1 MSCGN
6 SRSSKCNPCGPSE
19 AAMNEIANRANYYA
33 RVAQNAYD
41 GFSQVYLGAK
51 DVAPTPTIENP
62 LIVGALYFN
71 TVSDILFV
79 WDGSN
84 WLSIYD
90 NEIYL
95 GGFADAP
102 LLNNQGLP
110 LQSGNLYWNT
120 GSNNLWAYNG
130 TTWIRTNFNET
141 TPFLSSGST
150 TARTLATRFA
160 EVRNVLDFGAT
171 GNGATDDTIA
181 IQDAITAA
189 GAGGTIYFPKGVY
202 LLTAT
207 LNGLTNQN
215 FVGDGPNVSILQRQ
229 ADYGDTLTFVN
240 IGSGSVRNLWFRHST
255 LPLSG
260 FTTLDNKAT
269 SGAHLHIQNGQ
280 GAVIEDCWFWR
291 MPYQIKIDR
300 GSLMHINR
308 CSAQGCWSLFDG
320 APAQEGIVGM
330 YLGAGLSAGSF
341 IVDEEYTITSLGT
354 TTNTQWNTIAGT
366 TGLTYAVGST
376 FTAATTGASSGNGTV
391 AGTVT
396 IIEITNCYMAGSNS
410 GPQSITFTTSD
421 RTSIYNAPGTNAGNL
436 YGILVNSCESLVVD
450 NCYIGGNSRNNI
462 RISPNAIS
470 SQIRISKNMFDS
482 AHYLEPCVY
491 FVSSAVGSWANGV
504 TISNNTFNSQLYGL
518 QNIASVN
525 TIGGG
530 STQAAI
536 ANFAIVGNSFCNTI
550 GSSLFLRNAVN
561 GTIGSNQISAY
572 NARQFSFGE
581 DVNYCNAILL
591 INCTNVSCDGNIIGG
606 AVNSGLVG
614 GYTYRGIEFLGTI
627 NNLAERNTV
636 HVGTGT
642 SVNIIGKSDRYVVS
656 TSINYTCSGVE
667 DLVLVDTT
675 AASRVVILPANP
687 PKGMTITVKDFTGKF
702 ATNSCTIMGTID
714 NGTNVV
720 MNINYMSRTV
730 TYNGTDWDITG
741 GYN

>member
-1 MSCGN
+1 MPLTKATQN
-6 SRSSKCNPCGPSE
+6 V
-19 AAMNEIANRANYYA
+19 IAPNIATTDTT
-33 RVAQNAYD
+33 QTIT
-41 GFSQVYLGAK
+41 GAK
-51 DVAPTPTIENP
+51 TFSNNITGN
-62 LIVGALYFN
+62 LIGNVGGG
-71 TVSDILFV
+71 TVSGDASSATAIATGSTGVSAGLFV
-79 WDGSN
+79 VGQQYKITSLGTTTQSQWNTIAGTTGQTYVVGSMFTAATTGA
-84 WLSIYD
+84 S
-90 NEIYL
+90 
-95 GGFADAP
+95 
-102 LLNNQGLP
+102 
-110 LQSGNLYWNT
+110 SGN
-120 GSNNLWAYNG
+120 GAAAV
-130 TTWIRTNFNET
+130 
-141 TPFLSSGST
+141 
-150 TARTLATRFA
+150 ARTLATRFA
-160 EVRNVLDFGAT
+160 EVRNVKDFGAV
-171 GNGATDDTIA
+171 GNYNPSTEIGTDDTAA
-181 IQDAITAA
+181 IQAAITAA
-189 GAGGTIYFPKGVY
+189 GVGGTIYFPKGTY
-202 LLTAT
+202 LLSAT
-207 LNGLTNQN
+207 LNALRNQN
-215 FVGDGPNVSILQRQ
+215 FIGDGPNVSILQRQ

-255 LPLSG
+255 LPPVG
-260 FTTLDNKAT
+260 FTSLIDKAT

-320 APAQEGIVGM
+320 APAQEGIAGM

-354 TTNTQWNTIAGT
+354 TTQLQWNTIAGT
-366 TGLTYAVGST
+366 TGLTYAVGSI
-376 FTAATTGASSGNGTV
+376 FTAATTGASSGTGTV
-391 AGTVT
+391 AGTAT
-396 IIEITNCYMAGSNS
+396 IVEITNCYMAGSNS

-504 TISNNTFNSQLYGL
+504 TISDNTFNSQLYGL